1 MARQW
6 EMLDG
11 SIPREVGDVGAS
23 NKKVE
28 FVPGL
33 DVEAMPRVSLEDEG
47 SPPKT
52 TCTAT
57 LLTL

>member
-1 MARQW
+1 
-6 EMLDG
+6 MLDG

-23 NKKVE
+23 NKKVD

-47 SPPKT
+47 SPQRQPVQL
-52 TCTAT
+52 CCSHCE
-57 LLTL
+57 